1 MLPCRTFSPQRFF
14 PEQAFALILFKDY
27 CFVEN
32 KKLLFD
38 AVFLLFGHRRVCP
51 TRICLRKSNK
61 NVFFDVKLIFYLKN
75 R

>member
-27 CFVEN
+27 FFVEN

-38 AVFLLFGHRRVCP
+38 AVFFIFWASSRVSDENLPPQKQPKC
-51 TRICLRKSNK
+51 
-61 NVFFDVKLIFYLKN
+61 IF
-75 R
+75 